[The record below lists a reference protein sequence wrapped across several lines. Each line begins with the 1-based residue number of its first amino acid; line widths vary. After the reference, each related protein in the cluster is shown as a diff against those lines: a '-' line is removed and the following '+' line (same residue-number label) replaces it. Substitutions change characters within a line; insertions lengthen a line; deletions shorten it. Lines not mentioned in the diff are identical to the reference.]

1 MPARYIG
8 AIVGSVLFGIIY
20 AISVYSDGYPPVLL
34 FNFTTLLIPAMVTS
48 LHPALSQHTET
59 IILIAGFMECV
70 TAGYMMGIMRENALR
85 LRPPRR

>member
-1 MPARYIG
+1 MSARYIG